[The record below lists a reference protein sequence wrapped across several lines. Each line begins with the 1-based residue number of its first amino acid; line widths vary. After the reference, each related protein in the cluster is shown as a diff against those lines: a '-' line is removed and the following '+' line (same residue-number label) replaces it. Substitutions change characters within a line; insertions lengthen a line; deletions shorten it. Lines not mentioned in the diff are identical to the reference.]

1 MRKQKVRLEI
11 PKLKVREVREVREK
25 SSDSTNKAYQI
36 RIPTEASQEHVDK
49 KSRQV
54 IKKFKLL

>member
-1 MRKQKVRLEI
+1 MRKPKVRLEI
-11 PKLKVREVREVREK
+11 PKLKVREVREK